1 MWKRKPEFL
10 FQGLAA
16 ILFTCKQK
24 SFNVDMVTVT
34 SGFEQWTDNGSSDSD
49 KGLVDAEMQ

>member
-1 MWKRKPEFL
+1 MWKENRNSYSR
-10 FQGLAA
+10 GLAA

-34 SGFEQWTDNGSSDSD
+34 SGFEQWTDEGWDSD